1 MDSRTSSKN
10 ATHEGDDLEFFLKH
24 EIPIEQ
30 VRSMLRHRKM
40 SEDKIEATLQKLLD
54 TKERVKKYAR
64 RFIDKIDQHYGFHD
78 IPTIVKKAAKFAEKH
93 QLSTVERD
101 VIVSMA
107 MKGDVYNA
115 YNILNDLKFS
125 EMSKFMGIES
135 VAGQVLNIQTKD
147 YAPLNDIVK
156 LFETSKI
163 LHTDVKN
170 QMVLYR
176 DCAVE
181 AITGRYDKNR
191 HNLSTHIH
199 PVVAALFLPKVD
211 ALEKKMLCA
220 NLGRV
225 VIRRALPYINRHVQY
240 DDNIIPGELEAEW
253 ELTYDIVADPNSLAY
268 FSDDTPITN
277 MLKRFKIQI
286 ELWKNVL
293 NLRQGRYYSTGYDE
307 SDGITGLL
315 RALTQY
321 DWTYF
326 DSPDMFHIQDEGSVL
341 RKLLGVFSI
350 RPTLAQVSSLAQ
362 RSFMGYTNF
371 TGLSRV
377 SFLKIPVINIRLP
390 ALMPNNAGL
399 QMPQISLARSLNQS
413 DFFIENKLFVPKNK
427 TVLYSRNLVFFY
439 VNRRH
444 QGMNLVNLSMRFN
457 YSNVPYQL
465 LNVNQTT
472 VNDLAVE
479 FALDLPIGNDN
490 FSLRSVVTVYRP
502 PLADNVSVGSCA
514 AVLRYDGPG
523 VMSDI
528 FCYNPL
534 LANYAVER
542 ADGSFRSNE
551 PITSLNLQANNANEV
566 GFTELAS
573 KYGTIFMYTL

>member
-10 ATHEGDDLEFFLKH
+10 ATNEGDDLELFLKH
-24 EIPIEQ
+24 DIPVEQ
-30 VRSMLRHRKM
+30 VRSILRHRKM
-40 SEDKIEATLQKLLD
+40 SEDKVEATIQKLME

-93 QLSTVERD
+93 QLSSIERD

-107 MKGDVYNA
+107 MKGDVYNS
-115 YNILNDLKFS
+115 YNVLNDLKYS
-125 EMSKFMGIES
+125 EMTKFMGIES
-135 VAGQVLNIQTKD
+135 PAGQVLNIQTKD

-156 LFETSKI
+156 LFETSRI
-163 LHTDVKN
+163 LHTDIKN

-181 AITGRYDKNR
+181 AINGKYDKNR

-199 PVVAALFLPKVD
+199 PVVAALFLPKVE
-211 ALEKKMLCA
+211 AIEKKMLCA

-225 VIRRALPYINRHVQY
+225 VIQRALPYINRHVQIH
-240 DDNIIPGELEAEW
+240 DNILPGELEAEW
-253 ELTYDIVADPNSLAY
+253 ELTVDIVSDPNSLAY

-307 SDGITGLL
+307 NDGVTGLL

-341 RKLLGVFSI
+341 RKILGVFSV
-350 RPTLAQVSSLAQ
+350 RPTFTQVSSLAQ
-362 RSFMGYTNF
+362 RSFMGYANF
-371 TGLSRV
+371 SGLNRI

-390 ALMPNNAGL
+390 SVMQANAGL
-399 QMPQISLARSLNQS
+399 PMPQISLQKSLNQS

-427 TVLYSRNLVFFY
+427 SVLFSRNLVFFY

-444 QGMNLVNLSMRFN
+444 QGMNMVNLSMRFSYTN
-457 YSNVPYQL
+457 IPYQL
-465 LNVNQTT
+465 FNVNQTT
-472 VNDLAVE
+472 VNDLPVDSS
-479 FALDLPIGNDN
+479 LDLSIGNDN

-502 PLADNVSVGSCA
+502 PLADNVSVGSSA
-514 AVLRYDGPG
+514 VVLRYDGPG

-534 LANYAVER
+534 LANHQVEQL
-542 ADGSFRSNE
+542 DGSYRANDPVTTLELHSTPKEMGFIEMARS
-551 PITSLNLQANNANEV
+551 
-566 GFTELAS
+566 
-573 KYGTIFMYTL
+573 YGTVFMYTL